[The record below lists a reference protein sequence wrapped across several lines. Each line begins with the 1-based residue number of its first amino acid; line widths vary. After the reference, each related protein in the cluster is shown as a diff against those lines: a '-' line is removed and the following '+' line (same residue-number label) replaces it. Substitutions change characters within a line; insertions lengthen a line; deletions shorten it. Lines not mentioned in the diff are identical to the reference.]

1 MTLDASEV
9 LAVYL
14 GASTTGGY
22 QPIYEKK
29 RLAGAFPELS
39 ARAINALACRWSYQW
54 K

>member
-22 QPIYEKK
+22 S
-29 RLAGAFPELS
+29 LWT
-39 ARAINALACRWSYQW
+39 ARSG
-54 K
+54 